1 MNLYIHFL
9 IKSASCLLAATT
21 LIMASSCTWLE
32 GDLLDLSGGA
42 IRPTAEGLLFWNDLA
57 LELI

>member
-32 GDLLDLSGGA
+32 GDLLDLSGGEPSTGSA
-42 IRPTAEGLLFWNDLA
+42 RTGITIPQ
-57 LELI
+57 